1 MTTSHA
7 YPAVRLSET
16 GTLPSTVTF
25 TDHGNGTASLTG
37 TPSAGTSRRYTIEL
51 VATTGSASV
60 DQRFTLNVT

>member
-1 MTTSHA
+1 M
-7 YPAVRLSET
+7 
-16 GTLPSTVTF
+16 TF